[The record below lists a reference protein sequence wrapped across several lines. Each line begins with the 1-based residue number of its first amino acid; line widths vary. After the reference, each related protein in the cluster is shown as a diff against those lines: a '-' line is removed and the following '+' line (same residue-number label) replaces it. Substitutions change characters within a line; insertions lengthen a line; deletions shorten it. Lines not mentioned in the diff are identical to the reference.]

1 MRLPSQ
7 WWPGPWRALR
17 LSLRSPAGY
26 ELPAACALAVA
37 SYLSVYPALLL
48 LPLVLLLL
56 PEGGSD
62 ALRRRAAAR
71 CLGAFAAALAGLLLL
86 SYAALGASWEFVTGC
101 YGTLLL
107 LSDLTPTIG
116 LFQPVFVALFDRYH
130 ALFLL
135 LVHGHCVGYLVP
147 LGLRFR
153 CGSLPLPP
161 THTSPPPYSPSP
173 PLTARGL

>member
-17 LSLRSPAGY
+17 LSLRCAAGY

-48 LPLVLLLL
+48 LPLVLLLP
-56 PEGGSD
+56 PEGASD
-62 ALRRRAAAR
+62 ALQRRAAGR
-71 CLGAFAAALAGLLLL
+71 CLGAFVAALGGLLLL

-116 LFQPVFVALFDRYH
+116 LFQPVFVALFDRYR

-153 CGSLPLPP
+153 CGSP
-161 THTSPPPYSPSP
+161 PSP
-173 PLTARGL
+173 YHHHTHLPAPIQPKSAPPL

>member
-1 MRLPSQ
+1 MVYMVIKTAMFYGVWHPVALPKL
-7 WWPGPWRALR
+7 GD
-17 LSLRSPAGY
+17 
-26 ELPAACALAVA
+26 VA
-37 SYLSVYPALLL
+37 SS
-48 LPLVLLLL
+48 
-56 PEGGSD
+56 G
-62 ALRRRAAAR
+62 R
-71 CLGAFAAALAGLLLL
+71 CVGAFAAALAGLLLL

-116 LFQPVFVALFDRYH
+116 LFQPVFVALFDRYR

-153 CGSLPLPP
+153 CGSPHSPYHR
-161 THTSPPPYSPSP
+161 THTSRAHTAQVR

>member
-1 MRLPSQ
+1 M
-7 WWPGPWRALR
+7 
-17 LSLRSPAGY
+17 
-26 ELPAACALAVA
+26 AVA

-161 THTSPPPYSPSP
+161 HAHLPAPIQPKSAPH
-173 PLTARGL
+173 G